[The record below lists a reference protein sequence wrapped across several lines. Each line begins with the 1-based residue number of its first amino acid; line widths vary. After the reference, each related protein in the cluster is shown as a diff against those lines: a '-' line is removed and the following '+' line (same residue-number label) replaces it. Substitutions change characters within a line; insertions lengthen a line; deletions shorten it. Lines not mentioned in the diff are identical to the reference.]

1 MGITAARGKLRPT
14 IVEGL
19 FYPAEKGRLRESVER
34 LLSQSPTPRGRSA
47 GVVSPHAGF
56 TYAGAVMASA
66 FRAISERPLRTAV
79 LIGPVH
85 RDPSRAIFLPES
97 EAFAT
102 PLGEMRVDTAAV
114 ERLLAADPLFVSS
127 DLPHLEEHCLEVQ
140 LPFLAHLFPG
150 ALIVPLLVGET
161 TLPAIQALARALRLT
176 FDSEP
181 DYTGFV
187 ATANMASYMKGTD
200 TAAEAEAFIRLIED
214 RDWRGIAAAA
224 EGGRT
229 SSCGAAGVAALLC
242 SWGEAARVERLA
254 TADSR
259 RVDGDP
265 SRAVHYASFGIGR
278 EEPIDHGAG
287 TH

>member
-19 FYPAEKGRLRESVER
+19 FYPAEKKRLRESVER
-34 LLSQSPTPRGRSA
+34 LLSQSRTPSGSA
-47 GVVSPHAGF
+47 AGIVSPHAGF

-66 FRAISERPLRTAV
+66 FRAMSARPVKTAV

-85 RDPSRAIFLPES
+85 RDSPRAIFLPES
-97 EAFAT
+97 EAFSS
-102 PLGEMRVDTAAV
+102 PLGEIPVDTAAV
-114 ERLLAADPLFVSS
+114 DRLLAADPLFTAS

-140 LPFLAHLFPG
+140 LPFIACLFPG

-161 TLPAIQALARALRLT
+161 TLPVIETLARALRLT
-176 FDSEP
+176 FDSGG

-200 TAAEAEAFIRLIED
+200 TAEEAEALVRLIED
-214 RDWRGIAAAA
+214 RDWRGIAQAA
-224 EGGRT
+224 EQGRT
-229 SSCGAAGVAALLC
+229 SSCGAGGVAALLC

-254 TADSR
+254 RADSR
-259 RVDGDP
+259 GVDGDP
-265 SRAVHYASFGIGR
+265 SRAVHYASFAITR
-278 EEPIDHGAG
+278 EKPVDHGAPA
-287 TH
+287 H